1 MDSDADNDP
10 RRAIRIRGDGKVC
23 DFATFAQHTLAYYR
37 GMGMLHLWS
46 APSIE
51 EYALKEFNKLPLAR
65 SGAGAAHADLRH
77 GSQES
82 PVNAK
87 TLPAPSSLARPS
99 GGAYSQRH
107 AAQSGHT
114 SPQTLSPPQ
123 PQQVRHNKRS
133 LRRLPHPY

>member
-1 MDSDADNDP
+1 MRFRD
-10 RRAIRIRGDGKVC
+10 IRTAHARIQSWDKH
-23 DFATFAQHTLAYYR
+23 ASLS
-37 GMGMLHLWS
+37 HLWS
-46 APSIE
+46 ASSIE

-87 TLPAPSSLARPS
+87 TLPAPSSLVRPS

-123 PQQVRHNKRS
+123 PQQVRHKKCS
-133 LRRLPHPY
+133 LRRLAHPWTNAAFGTRISTEF